1 MKMVVT
7 FEEKVITLMVYVYV
21 WVLMKESDEQMSR
34 RIHKSDDM
42 GTGDVSR
49 QRMIE
54 EESSG

>member
-1 MKMVVT
+1 MVVT

-21 WVLMKESDEQMSR
+21 WVLMKESDEQMSH

-54 EESSG
+54 EESNG

>member
-1 MKMVVT
+1 
-7 FEEKVITLMVYVYV
+7 MVYVYV

>member
-21 WVLMKESDEQMSR
+21 WVLMKESDEQMSH